1 MEGFEA
7 HRPQLFGIAY
17 RMLGSAADAEDVV
30 QDAYLKWQSA
40 PRDDVRSERAFLSTM
55 VTRLCLDQLASARV
69 RREKYVGPWLP
80 EPVRTGF
87 GAQPEAPTAKA
98 PPDLES
104 ISLAFLVLLQN
115 LTPLERAVYLLHE
128 VFDYSHSE
136 IAQILQR
143 EEASCRQLLH
153 RAKSSVSAGRPRFA
167 ADKQAHQKLLGNFMM
182 AVGGGDL
189 EGLKKLLAH
198 DVTAWSDG
206 GGKASAATQAVRGVD
221 HVARFYHGIGQKMP
235 RDASL
240 AVEEINGWPTFV
252 IRRNGEIESV
262 IDLETDGQLIY
273 GIRSVRNPDKL
284 ARLSSGV
291 GTPI

>member
-80 EPVRTGF
+80 EPVRTEF
-87 GAQPEAPTAKA
+87 GSARELQSAD

-104 ISLAFLVLLQN
+104 ISLAFLVLLQS

-128 VFDYSHSE
+128 VFDYSHAE
-136 IAQILQR
+136 ISQILGR

-153 RAKSSVSAGRPRFA
+153 RAKSSVTAGRPRFA
-167 ADKQAHQKLLGNFMM
+167 PDKQAHQNLLGKFMM
-182 AVGGGDL
+182 AIGAGDL
-189 EGLKKLLAH
+189 DGLKKLLAN

-206 GGKASAATQAVRGVD
+206 GGKASAATQALHGVD
-221 HVARFYHGIGQKMP
+221 HVARFYHGLGKKVP
-235 RDASL
+235 PELSF
-240 AVEEINGWPTFV
+240 AVEEINGWPALVLRNSEGVETV
-252 IRRNGEIESV
+252 IN
-262 IDLETDGQLIY
+262 LETDGQLIY
-273 GIRSVRNPDKL
+273 GIRAVRNPDKL
-284 ARLSSGV
+284 ARL
-291 GTPI
+291 

>member
-80 EPVRTGF
+80 EPVRTEF
-87 GAQPEAPTAKA
+87 GSAPFEQPSAD

-104 ISLAFLVLLQN
+104 ISLAFLVLLQS
-115 LTPLERAVYLLHE
+115 LTPVERAVYLLHE
-128 VFDYSHSE
+128 VFDYSHAE
-136 IAQILQR
+136 IAQILGR
-143 EEASCRQLLH
+143 EETACRQLLH
-153 RAKSSVSAGRPRFA
+153 RAKASVNAGRPRFA
-167 ADKQAHQKLLGNFMM
+167 PDKQAHQNLLGKFMM

-189 EGLKKLLAH
+189 DGLKKLLAS

-206 GGKASAATQAVRGVD
+206 GGKATAATQALHGAE
-221 HVARFYHGIGQKMP
+221 HVARFYHGLGKKMP
-235 RDASL
+235 RDLGFAI
-240 AVEEINGWPTFV
+240 EEINGWPAIVLRNPEGIETV
-252 IRRNGEIESV
+252 IN
-262 IDLETDGQLIY
+262 LETDGQLIY
-273 GIRSVRNPDKL
+273 GIRAVRNPDKL
-284 ARLSSGV
+284 ARL
-291 GTPI
+291 